1 MKKSWLV
8 AKGENA
14 NRGVYSVCLGS
25 EQHPATAQDRFLI
38 SLCHDTQPQFLF
50 GLLGAAF
57 RLQLPLSNIITTPV
71 SAGGLCSIAVHVL
84 IRRLVVQTKADI
96 NFHYYL
102 QCIKWSFWGLTVLWC
117 EHKWNLWEDLK
128 HVDLSLT
135 GQTSYHSKAIF
146 YLHKYIFL
154 PLCCCFDSVVFNT
167 LLNMAWV
174 FPWHFLP
181 LFAWLRHLRWILF
194 HYSARAALSFVILW
208 SLSSLHSQNN
218 PSLCCSRFSVPLFQL
233 SFQFSLNY
241 HHSPDILLR
250 FRMSSKHRSCC
261 LHTPG
266 NALDCFLFIRYH
278 FRFLS
283 TSYENSCNC
292 RLAARIILYILFYVI
307 SVSSAVSPGLISYF
321 VHLLVLSLYFWN
333 LAPCSQSC
341 GKYPIY
347 QSASL
352 GWLINWIYCLVWR
365 NWNGYC
371 VTFAIVVLWMCIK
384 LDKKMI

>member
-1 MKKSWLV
+1 
-8 AKGENA
+8 
-14 NRGVYSVCLGS
+14 
-25 EQHPATAQDRFLI
+25 
-38 SLCHDTQPQFLF
+38 
-50 GLLGAAF
+50 
-57 RLQLPLSNIITTPV
+57 
-71 SAGGLCSIAVHVL
+71 
-84 IRRLVVQTKADI
+84 
-96 NFHYYL
+96 
-102 QCIKWSFWGLTVLWC
+102 
-117 EHKWNLWEDLK
+117 
-128 HVDLSLT
+128 
-135 GQTSYHSKAIF
+135 
-146 YLHKYIFL
+146 
-154 PLCCCFDSVVFNT
+154 
-167 LLNMAWV
+167 MAWV

-307 SVSSAVSPGLISYF
+307 SVSSAASPGLISYF

-365 NWNGYC
+365 DWNGYC

-384 LDKKMI
+384 LDKKMIW